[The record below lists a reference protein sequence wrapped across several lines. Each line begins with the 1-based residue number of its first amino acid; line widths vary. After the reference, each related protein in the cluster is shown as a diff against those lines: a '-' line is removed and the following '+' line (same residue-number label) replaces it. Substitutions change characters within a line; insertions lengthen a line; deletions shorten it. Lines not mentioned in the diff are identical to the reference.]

1 MKPTSNILF
10 TMQQNTSRM
19 ELHRSSELLSVWGIM
34 GHHNL
39 QQIYLR
45 DFGIELS
52 HTVIPCC
59 SGLRSAPYG
68 SQIPLIPP
76 HVFIIVACYIYNKNN
91 GMVILWSSFFFLSG
105 GTLHRIRLSM
115 LIGQAIINGQSVNT
129 ITTKYQCSVNGS
141 YGYYSQTRPWIWIV
155 RYIGQCH
162 TPLFF
167 LFVMNL

>member
-1 MKPTSNILF
+1 
-10 TMQQNTSRM
+10 
-19 ELHRSSELLSVWGIM
+19 M

-91 GMVILWSSFFFLSG
+91 GMVILWSSFFFSIS
-105 GTLHRIRLSM
+105 GTLHSIRLSM
-115 LIGQAIINGQSVNT
+115 LIGQAIINGQSVTLSPPNT
-129 ITTKYQCSVNGS
+129 NVLLMVVTATIAKLDPG
-141 YGYYSQTRPWIWIV
+141 
-155 RYIGQCH
+155 
-162 TPLFF
+162 FE
-167 LFVMNL
+167 

>member
-1 MKPTSNILF
+1 
-10 TMQQNTSRM
+10 
-19 ELHRSSELLSVWGIM
+19 M

-91 GMVILWSSFFFLSG
+91 GMVILWSSFFFS
-105 GTLHRIRLSM
+105 IRWNPAQNQVEYVDRS
-115 LIGQAIINGQSVNT
+115 
-129 ITTKYQCSVNGS
+129 S
-141 YGYYSQTRPWIWIV
+141 Y
-155 RYIGQCH
+155 
-162 TPLFF
+162 
-167 LFVMNL
+167 N